1 MRNVATVEKCEVG
14 YLHHGQLVDLS
25 TQAAAEADKP
35 DLSPSMGK

>member
-14 YLHHGQLVDLS
+14 YHHGQLVDLS
-25 TQAAAEADKP
+25 TPAAAEADKP